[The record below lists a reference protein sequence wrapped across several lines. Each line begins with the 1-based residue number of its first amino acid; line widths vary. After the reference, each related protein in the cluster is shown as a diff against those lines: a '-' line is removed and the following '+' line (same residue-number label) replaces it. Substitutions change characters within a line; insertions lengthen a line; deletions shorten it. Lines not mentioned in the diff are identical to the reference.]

1 VNPEPTASVTHIRVE
16 RADDRLAQ
24 LSHDER
30 MRLIVR
36 VLCELVAYDQPQ
48 VDTADPT
55 SVDLATRAPVTD
67 AERVA
72 S

>member
-1 VNPEPTASVTHIRVE
+1 MSSESSASVTHIRVD

-36 VLCELVAYDQPQ
+36 VLCELVAYGEPDVQ
-48 VDTADPT
+48 VEDAMTPVADI
-55 SVDLATRAPVTD
+55 D
-67 AERVA
+67 RVA

>member
-1 VNPEPTASVTHIRVE
+1 MNPEPTASVTHIRVE

-24 LSHDER
+24 LSHDQR

-36 VLCELVAYDQPQ
+36 VLCELVAYDQPE
-48 VDTADPT
+48 VEASVETPLEVTAPPT
-55 SVDLATRAPVTD
+55 VTD
-67 AERVA
+67 VDRVA